1 MINNRNQLF
10 KTQNKSLYSPELAE
24 ASILVVDDEAGIRNF
39 LVKTIGQH
47 CLKIEEASTTI
58 EASLKLDN
66 TRFDVVILDNIMPGQ
81 TGIDWLAKQR
91 QIGFFGEAIL
101 ITAFADLE
109 TVIDALRAGAVDFL
123 LKPFRSNQILSA
135 ISNSLE
141 RAALRKE
148 NTLLRHELGTGNNI
162 LRSRQSLVG
171 SSDEI
176 VRVKEFIHKATRIDS
191 SVLLTGETGTGKEV
205 AARML
210 HTGSSRAG
218 RAFVPVMCAAFADG
232 GFSEILFGRLPKT
245 QNDGLQS
252 DGLLLAAD
260 GGSLFLDNVDELSNH
275 AQAALL
281 HVIETGCIRP
291 VNASRDVS
299 VDLRIITSTSK
310 NLSELVKLG
319 LFRED
324 LFYRLNVLSI
334 DMPPLRDRPVDI
346 LELSALFIENL
357 AHELNVESPEI
368 TPAVK
373 RRLVTHRW
381 PGNVRELRNH
391 IERGLISNDL
401 EIGLDYGIDGGENE
415 SDTNTLAAMERRHI
429 LQTLEACGGNRAE
442 AARRL
447 QVSRKTIDR
456 KCQSWNL

>member
-1 MINNRNQLF
+1 MNNNYNQLSR
-10 KTQNKSLYSPELAE
+10 TQNESLFSPELAE

-39 LVKTIGQH
+39 LVKTVGPH
-47 CLKIEEASTTI
+47 CHKIEEASTAK

-66 TRFDVVILDNIMPGQ
+66 TRFDIVILDNIMPGQ
-81 TGIDWLAKQR
+81 TGIDWLTKQR

-101 ITAFADLE
+101 ITAFADME

-162 LRSRQSLVG
+162 LRSRQNLVG
-171 SSDEI
+171 SSNEI
-176 VRVKEFIHKATRIDS
+176 VQVKEFIRKAARLDS

-210 HTGSSRAG
+210 HTGSSRAS
-218 RAFVPVMCAAFADG
+218 RVFVPVMCAAFADG

-245 QNDGLQS
+245 DRDGRQS

-260 GGSLFLDNVDELSNH
+260 GGTLFLDNIDELPNH

-291 VNASRDVS
+291 VNASRDVP
-299 VDLRIITSTSK
+299 VDLRIVTSTSK
-310 NLSELVKLG
+310 NLTELVKLG

-357 AHELNVESPEI
+357 ASELNVDPPEI

-401 EIGLDYGIDGGENE
+401 EIGLDYGFDSSEND
-415 SDTNTLAAMERRHI
+415 SDLNTLAAVERRHI

-456 KCQSWNL
+456 KCQSWDL